1 MYVSAFHL
9 KASIE
14 ERGGSLC
21 LQLAPTGTIT
31 GEVLTHKAKK
41 TMGYQGSC
49 RREVRRFRDGEKQRE
64 AKSSKC
70 SYTMREEGYRQRKKG
85 KKVVI

>member
-9 KASIE
+9 KASTAA
-14 ERGGSLC
+14 RGGSPC

-31 GEVLTHKAKK
+31 GEVSTHKGKK

-49 RREVRRFRDGEKQRE
+49 RREVRRFGDGEKQRE

-70 SYTMREEGYRQRKKG
+70 SYRTREEGYRQRKKG
-85 KKVVI
+85 KKL